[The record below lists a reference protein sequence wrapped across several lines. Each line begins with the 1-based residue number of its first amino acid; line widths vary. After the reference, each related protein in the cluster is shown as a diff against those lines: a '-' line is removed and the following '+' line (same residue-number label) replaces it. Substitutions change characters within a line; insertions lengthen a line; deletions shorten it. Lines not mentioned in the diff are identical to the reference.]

1 MVVKAIRNKTWL
13 AYFPEDYRWSYNIMA
28 AMAGASSGASDIGE
42 IDQICRRLA
51 RRVGDDKLWF
61 REWCRWADRLRKNGM
76 AEERRGHTLSAA
88 ASHRRASNY
97 YQMADRFR
105 FPKDKAA
112 LDAYRLSID
121 SFKRFARLTERPR
134 IEPVDIPF
142 EGRKKLAAYFTP
154 AENTRKA
161 KPPCVV
167 LYNGFDGTKEM
178 SLNWAADAFTRRGM
192 SCLIVDSPGV
202 GESIRF
208 RKIHL
213 RHDYEVAGAAALD
226 YLEKRKDVNARR
238 AAIVAPSLG
247 GYYAPRTASM
257 EPRFKACVA
266 WGAIW
271 DYHATWSRRIKA
283 SFRSQLPVPGHH
295 LTWSF
300 NVKTLDEALKKLEGF
315 RLDGVVQKMKCPFLL
330 VHGVDDQ
337 QIPMKDAR
345 ALFRAVGSKDKTMK
359 VFTGLDGGAQHCH
372 LDYISPVVH
381 YIGDWLKEKLKA

>member
-1 MVVKAIRNKTWL
+1 MVVKAIRNKPWF
-13 AYFPEDYRWSYNIMA
+13 AYFPDDYRWSYNIIA

-42 IDQICRRLA
+42 IDQICRQLGKD
-51 RRVGDDKLWF
+51 VGNDRLWF
-61 REWCRWADRLRKNGM
+61 QEWVRMADRLRKSAI
-76 AEERRGHTLSAA
+76 AEERKSNNLSAA
-88 ASHRRASNY
+88 ALHKRASNY

-105 FPKDKAA
+105 FPKDKTA
-112 LDAYRLSID
+112 LAAYRTSID
-121 SFKRFARLTERPR
+121 CFKRFVRLTDQPR
-134 IEPVDIPF
+134 IEVVNIPF
-142 EGRKKLAAYFTP
+142 EGKKKLAAYFVH
-154 AENTRKA
+154 AINTRKT
-161 KPPCVV
+161 KPPVAV

-178 SLNWAADAFTRRGM
+178 SLNWAADAFTRRGI

-208 RKIHL
+208 RKIYL

-226 YLEKRKDVNARR
+226 YLEKRNDVNARR

-283 SFRSQLPVPGHH
+283 AFHSQLPVPGQH

-300 NVKTLDEALKKLEGF
+300 NVKTQEQALEKLEGF

-337 QIPMKDAR
+337 QIPMKEAR
-345 ALFRAVGSKDKTMK
+345 ALFRAVGSKDKT
-359 VFTGLDGGAQHCH
+359 FRAFQGTDGGAQHCH
-372 LDYISPVVH
+372 LDYLSPVVQ
-381 YIGDWLKEKLKA
+381 YMGDWLRDKLRA

>member
-1 MVVKAIRNKTWL
+1 MVVKAIRNKSWF
-13 AYFPEDYRWSYNIMA
+13 AYFPGDYRWSFNVVA
-28 AMAGASSGASDIGE
+28 AMAGASAGASDIGE
-42 IDQICRRLA
+42 IDQICRRLM
-51 RRVGDDKLWF
+51 RDVGNDGLWF
-61 REWCRWADRLRKNGM
+61 REWIRMADRLRKS
-76 AEERRGHTLSAA
+76 ALSEERMGNALSAA
-88 ASHRRASNY
+88 SFHKRASNY
-97 YQMADRFR
+97 YQMGDRFR
-105 FPKDKAA
+105 FPKDKKA

-121 SFKRFARLTERPR
+121 SFKRYARLTDRPR
-134 IEPVDIPF
+134 IQVVEIPF
-142 EGRKKLAAYFTP
+142 EGKKKLPAYFVP
-154 AENTRKA
+154 AEKTRKA
-161 KPPCVV
+161 KPPVVV

-213 RHDYEVAGAAALD
+213 RHDYEVAGSAALD
-226 YLEKRKDVNARR
+226 YLEKRKDVNAKR

-283 SFRSQLPVPGHH
+283 AFHSQLPVPGHH

-300 NVKTLDEALKKLEGF
+300 NVKTLDEALNKLEGF

-337 QIPMKDAR
+337 QIPMKDAK
-345 ALFRAVGSKDKTMK
+345 ALYRAVGSKDKTMRVYK
-359 VFTGLDGGAQHCH
+359 GLDGGAQHCH
-372 LDYISPVVH
+372 IDYISPVVQ
-381 YIGDWLKEKLKA
+381 YMGDWLKEKLKA